1 MVADSNKIRK
11 TTLFLKCVEV
21 SCNLESFGRFVF
33 IQDVKSKKNV
43 MKDTESMR
51 NINDIRD
58 VRIAKNLRTQD
69 VIIKRKNLVKLP
81 TLEMLLKQIS

>member
-1 MVADSNKIRK
+1 M
-11 TTLFLKCVEV
+11 E
-21 SCNLESFGRFVF
+21 
-33 IQDVKSKKNV
+33 
-43 MKDTESMR
+43 DTESIR

-81 TLEMLLKQIS
+81 ILEMLVKQIS